1 MPKWQKIRKSYF
13 TRKTMKPFNFQVSKD
28 EFKIEPRY
36 AHKKNL
42 DKSEKNH
49 MEGQNWLMKTILQLK
64 SIKKQKIF
72 KFQCSMMIHF
82 QDMIF
87 FSGLSKF
94 FLCAYRG
101 SILNSSLAKKWG
113 FVESYQKK
121 RMAYID
127 SRHRLNLLRV
137 NWWPRRVLFGK

>member
-1 MPKWQKIRKSYF
+1 M
-13 TRKTMKPFNFQVSKD
+13 NSKLS
-28 EFKIEPRY
+28 
-36 AHKKNL
+36 HGMHTKKNL

-49 MEGQNWLMKTILQLK
+49 MEGQNWLMKTILQWK
-64 SIKKQKIF
+64 RIKKQKIF

-101 SILNSSLAKKWG
+101 SILNLSLGMG
-113 FVESYQKK
+113 FCRVSEVFLYQPWLT
-121 RMAYID
+121 A
-127 SRHRLNLLRV
+127 NELLFFTSQLGVFRNKEIADDRV
-137 NWWPRRVLFGK
+137 RTCLLYTSDAADE